1 MVSWSNLEKLCSC
14 SRTWMV
20 SALAC
25 GNKWIQ
31 VGTYMTGHANSA
43 YFRLFLGYFGVI
55 SATRPPLDLAPPF
68 FFLHILDP
76 PLCPVSSF
84 ALHTRMMLL
93 KSLNTQAEYWTH
105 LQSKCSRIEQLT
117 AQPKVATGC
126 SPELL
131 SKAFSIN
138 CFSHMDFDK
147 SGSMD

>member
-1 MVSWSNLEKLCSC
+1 MLCPQGRIHLWSE
-14 SRTWMV
+14 
-20 SALAC
+20 SAPPPLFFL
-25 GNKWIQ
+25 
-31 VGTYMTGHANSA
+31 TGHANSA

-55 SATRPPLDLAPPF
+55 SATPPLDLAPPL

-126 SPELL
+126 SPGYSELF

-138 CFSHMDFDK
+138 CFSHMEKSMDK
-147 SGSMD
+147 STSYYTLL